1 MASKIECEA
10 LEAMEQTGRHRE
22 AFVFAMSLIERD
34 EGDSTG
40 RVFAAIERAAEH
52 FSDAALTAAMSHKIF
67 DRKESRPGAIT
78 TFFEMAIAGDDEK
91 VRRMATF
98 GLARHLLLE
107 KSGAERGIKLMK
119 MARRLGYPEAAAELG
134 LFYEKGAFG
143 LPVDLAKA
151 VECYVEAV
159 EGDSAL
165 GMYQLAQHMLSN
177 TVKIRDYH
185 PLELL
190 QQSAALGYPEAV
202 ALVEQM
208 TEAIEAMEETEARQ
222 DMLPYVIVPD
232 GIDRIR
238 LVRDAMVNEFSVD
251 EDEAGS
257 CTAALMGYPDWS
269 TMAADASSETK
280 ARGKFDED
288 CTAAEFNERE
298 QLQTEIFAG
307 RTGADHA
314 AALTA
319 IKLLRPSSRT
329 VKPSLRR
336 FDRIMEGSI
345 TKAFSPEIN
354 EMVTNVLENMGMPKG
369 GDPDQRLRTMWPLK
383 VKTWLD
389 VFEDHGWSM
398 RRRRHDASED
408 GDMVAVS
415 ETSDGRLF
423 KVFMSVVAFDP
434 GDLGDEHV
442 EAIMNRIAGG
452 CERAV
457 LIFNHPRVSRT
468 RGSETRGALYGGRI
482 LSNGTWSDF
491 LLRKS
496 DGIEDALR
504 QHERGID
511 VQSPA
516 ATTEFAF
523 EGATDLAC
531 RIAAEVTDQKSTE
544 GFGLIH
550 STSNWSSPVPPA
562 AMSAA
567 KLMKAVGSILGSG

>member
-1 MASKIECEA
+1 MASRSECEA
-10 LEAMEQTGRHRE
+10 LEAMERAGRRRE

-34 EGDSTG
+34 EGDDTG
-40 RVFAAIERAAEH
+40 RVFSAIERAAEH
-52 FSDAALTAAMSHKIF
+52 FADAALTAAMSHKIF
-67 DRKESRPGAIT
+67 NRAESRPGAVA
-78 TFFEMAIAGDDEK
+78 TFFEMAIAGDDDK

-98 GLARHLLLE
+98 GLSRHLLE
-107 KSGAERGIKLMK
+107 KGDAERGIKLMK
-119 MARRLGYPEAAAELG
+119 MARRLGYPEASAELG
-134 LFYEKGAFG
+134 LFHEKGAFG
-143 LPVDLAKA
+143 LPVDTDKA

-159 EGDSAL
+159 EGESAL
-165 GMYQLAQHMLSN
+165 AMYQLAQHMLSN
-177 TVKIRDYH
+177 TVKVRDYH

-190 QQSAALGYPEAV
+190 QRSASLGYPEAV
-202 ALVEQM
+202 ALVGQM
-208 TEAIEAMEETEARQ
+208 AEAIEALEEAEAVE
-222 DMLPYVIVPD
+222 DMLPYVVVPD
-232 GIDRIR
+232 GLDRIR
-238 LVRDAMVNEFSVD
+238 LVRDAMVHEFSVG

-257 CTAALMGYPDWS
+257 CTAALMGYPGWDA
-269 TMAADASSETK
+269 MAADATSEAK
-280 ARGKFDED
+280 AKGKFDED

-298 QLQTEIFAG
+298 RLQTEIFSG
-307 RTGADHA
+307 RTGASQS

-336 FDRIMEGSI
+336 FDRIMDGSI
-345 TKAFSPEIN
+345 TKAFTPEIN
-354 EMVTNVLENMGMPKG
+354 EMVTNVLEQMGMPKG
-369 GDPDQRLRTMWPLK
+369 GDPDQALRTLWPLK

-398 RRRRHDASED
+398 RRRRHDATED
-408 GDMVAVS
+408 GEMVAVS

-423 KVFMSVVAFDP
+423 KIFMSIVAFDP

-442 EAIMNRIAGG
+442 EAIMNRIADG
-452 CERAV
+452 CERAI
-457 LIFNHPRVSRT
+457 LIFNHPRVSPI
-468 RGSETRGALYGGRI
+468 RGSETRGAFYGGRI

-504 QHERGID
+504 QHVQGID

-516 ATTEFAF
+516 VTTEFAF
-523 EGATDLAC
+523 EGAVELAC
-531 RIAAEVTDQKSTE
+531 RIAAAVTDQKSTE

-550 STSNWSSPVPPA
+550 SPSNWSSPVPAA

-567 KLMKAVGSILGSG
+567 RLMKEVGSIIGD

>member
-1 MASKIECEA
+1 MASRSECEA
-10 LEAMEQTGRHRE
+10 LEAMERAGRRRE

-52 FSDAALTAAMSHKIF
+52 FADAALTAAMSHKIF
-67 DRKESRPGAIT
+67 DRAESRPGAVS

-98 GLARHLLLE
+98 GLSRHLLE
-107 KSGAERGIKLMK
+107 KGDAERGIKLMK

-134 LFYEKGAFG
+134 LFHEKGAFG
-143 LPVDLAKA
+143 LPVDTDKA

-159 EGDSAL
+159 EGESAL
-165 GMYQLAQHMLSN
+165 AMYQLAQHMLSN

-190 QQSAALGYPEAV
+190 QRSAFLGHPEAV
-202 ALVEQM
+202 ALVGQM
-208 TEAIEAMEETEARQ
+208 AEAIEALEEAEAVQ
-222 DMLPYVIVPD
+222 DMLPYVVVPD
-232 GIDRIR
+232 GLDRIR
-238 LVRDAMVNEFSVD
+238 LVRDSMVHEFSVG
-251 EDEAGS
+251 EEEAGS
-257 CTAALMGYPDWS
+257 CTAALMGYPTWE
-269 TMAADASSETK
+269 TMAADATSEAK
-280 ARGKFDED
+280 PKGKFDED

-298 QLQTEIFAG
+298 RLQTDIFAG
-307 RTGADHA
+307 RTGASQSA
-314 AALTA
+314 AVTA

-336 FDRIMEGSI
+336 FDRIMDGNI
-345 TKAFSPEIN
+345 TKAFTPEIN
-354 EMVTNVLENMGMPKG
+354 EMVTNVLEQMGMPKG
-369 GDPDQRLRTMWPLK
+369 GDPDQALRTLWPLK

-398 RRRRHDASED
+398 RRRRHDATED
-408 GDMVAVS
+408 GELVAVS

-423 KVFMSVVAFDP
+423 KVFMSIVAFDP

-442 EAIMNRIAGG
+442 EAIMNRIADG
-452 CERAV
+452 CERAI
-457 LIFNHPRVSRT
+457 LIFNHPRVST
-468 RGSETRGALYGGRI
+468 IRGSETRAALYGGRI

-491 LLRKS
+491 LLRKA

-504 QHERGID
+504 QHSRGID

-523 EGATDLAC
+523 EGAIELAC
-531 RIAAEVTDQKSTE
+531 RIAAAVTDQKSTE

-550 STSNWSSPVPPA
+550 SPSNWSSPVPAA

-567 KLMKAVGSILGSG
+567 RLMKEVGSIIGSG